1 MHAEMF
7 SLLLSQDHNVGRS
20 AISTPTHLPAVTGH
34 KPTDVANSKHSTIIS
49 QTKKNLMA
57 MAYKS
62 SIFKKQYMWLPF
74 VLPFKVLHSY
84 NQVLCLLHKR
94 EGQEPCFVLYF
105 FQWKFKG

>member
-1 MHAEMF
+1 
-7 SLLLSQDHNVGRS
+7 
-20 AISTPTHLPAVTGH
+20 
-34 KPTDVANSKHSTIIS
+34 
-49 QTKKNLMA
+49 

-62 SIFKKQYMWLPF
+62 SIFKKQYIWLPF